1 LKGRSPF
8 NLPLINDFTVRKMP
22 ANLPPQYFEVE
33 KKFRLAKNAA
43 DKITALEE
51 MLAIMPKHKGTDHLR
66 ADLRRKIAR
75 LTQVSEKKA
84 ATQRASMLIDKE
96 GAAQVVV
103 IGLPNAGKS
112 QLVASVTNA
121 SPTVAEYPFTT
132 QSATPGMME
141 FENIQIQLID
151 TPPLGEQSVVWWLP
165 HMIRRADALLLV
177 VDLSNAP
184 LAQVEAILTELEG
197 RKIEIGD
204 RVKALIVG
212 NKLDLPHASESY
224 LSLENKYQGQLPVIA
239 VSAREGIGLEELKRK
254 IYQVLDIIR
263 VYTKVPGRKP
273 DFTDPIILGRGST
286 LEDAAAS
293 VHKDFAARL
302 KYARI
307 WGSGKHDGIMA
318 KRDHIL
324 HDGDI
329 IELHL

>member
-1 LKGRSPF
+1 
-8 NLPLINDFTVRKMP
+8 MP
-22 ANLPPQYFEVE
+22 ANLPPQYFEAE
-33 KKFRLAKNAA
+33 KKFRLAKNPA
-43 DKITALEE
+43 DKIVAVEE

-66 ADLRRKIAR
+66 AELRRRIAK

-112 QLVASVTNA
+112 QLVSRVTNA

-132 QSATPGMME
+132 HIATPGMME

-151 TPPLGEQSVVWWLP
+151 TPPLTEQSIEWWLP

-177 VDLSNAP
+177 VDLSSAP
-184 LAQVEAILTELEG
+184 LAQVEAIFIELES
-197 RKIEIGD
+197 RKVEIGD
-204 RVKALIVG
+204 KVKALIVG
-212 NKLDLPHASESY
+212 NKLDLATASENY
-224 LSLENKYQGQLPVIA
+224 LALKNKYEGQLPIIA
-239 VSAREGIGLEELKRK
+239 VSAREGVGLEELRRK

-263 VYTKVPGRKP
+263 VYTKAPGKKP
-273 DFTDPIILGRGST
+273 EFDDPIILDRGST

-293 VHKDFAARL
+293 VHKDFAAKL

-324 HDGDI
+324 QDGDI